1 MLRSVTVD
9 VFKRQPKCYIMA
21 SWQVRLGTLKEEI
34 EVFLEEHPDFPIREP
49 AELTKFATRKFM
61 LESSDEQYI
70 ENLESYQM
78 KKLEK
83 KLKDADL

>member
-1 MLRSVTVD
+1 MLRSVTVS
-9 VFKRQPKCYIMA
+9 VFKEKPKCFIMA

-34 EVFLEEHPDFPIREP
+34 QVFLEEHPEFPIREP

-61 LESSDEQYI
+61 LEISDEEYI
-70 ENLESYQM
+70 ENVESYQM
-78 KKLEK
+78 KKLEE